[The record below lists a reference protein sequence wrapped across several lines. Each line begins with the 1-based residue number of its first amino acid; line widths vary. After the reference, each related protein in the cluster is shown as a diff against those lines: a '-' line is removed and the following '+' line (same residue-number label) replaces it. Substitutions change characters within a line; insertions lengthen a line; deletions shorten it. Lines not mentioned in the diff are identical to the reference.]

1 MRPVFRE
8 DHEMFRQM
16 ARRFIENEIT
26 PHLHDWEKQGIVPK
40 DIWLKAGE
48 VGLLC
53 SCVPEDFGGAGGDY
67 GHSAIMVEELARAN
81 ATAIGFTTHSEIVA
95 NYLVAYGNTE
105 QKEKW

>member
-1 MRPVFRE
+1 MRSVFRE

-53 SCVPEDFGGAGGDY
+53 SCVL
-67 GHSAIMVEELARAN
+67 MVTLN
-81 ATAIGFTTHSEIVA
+81 KKKNG
-95 NYLVAYGNTE
+95 
-105 QKEKW
+105 